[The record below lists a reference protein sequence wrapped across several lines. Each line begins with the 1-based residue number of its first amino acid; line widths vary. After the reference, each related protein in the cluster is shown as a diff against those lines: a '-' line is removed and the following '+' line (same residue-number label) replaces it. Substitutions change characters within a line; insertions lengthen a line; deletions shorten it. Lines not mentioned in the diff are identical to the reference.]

1 MPRYFN
7 SADALHTLKKLAYE
21 TALNQT
27 DIRVAD
33 VFEDIAKNRIETWV
47 DLIPTTDVVER
58 KRGKWIYDMN
68 GYYKCSRC
76 GIETYIPDNGSAFVD
91 DSESYHFCRWC
102 GADMR
107 GDNRNG

>member
-1 MPRYFN
+1 MTRYFN

-47 DLIPTTDVVER
+47 DLIPTTDVVEVVR
-58 KRGKWIYDMN
+58 CKDCIY
-68 GYYKCSRC
+68 
-76 GIETYIPDNGSAFVD
+76 GIPTYIDTSTGEFSDERYCNRHHMC
-91 DSESYHFCRWC
+91 HFWDYYC
-102 GADMR
+102 GDGKR
-107 GDNRNG
+107 KEGDTE